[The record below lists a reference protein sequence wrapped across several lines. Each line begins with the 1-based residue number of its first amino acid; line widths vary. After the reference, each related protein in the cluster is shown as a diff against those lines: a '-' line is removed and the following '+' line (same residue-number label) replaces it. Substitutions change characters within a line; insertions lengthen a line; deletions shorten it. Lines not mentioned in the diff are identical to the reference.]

1 LTAKVGPFLEIEVP
15 GRSGKCGF
23 ALRRWQYSSGL
34 MGYLKQLPSVVMT
47 TGKTDMALWQRG

>member
-1 LTAKVGPFLEIEVP
+1 
-15 GRSGKCGF
+15 
-23 ALRRWQYSSGL
+23 